1 MDVLIKIAQLL
12 LSLSILVI
20 FHEAGHF
27 IAAKLFRTRVEK
39 FYLFFNPWFSIFRFN
54 FKGTEYGLGW
64 LPLGGYVKI
73 SGMIDESMDKEAM
86 KKPPKPYEF
95 RSKPAWQRLII
106 MLGGVIVN
114 VILAMIIYV
123 FLLFTWGESYLPTT
137 EANKYGI
144 TVDSLGVEMGLRD
157 GDRIISIDGKVVED
171 FSQIPITLILDEA
184 NYILLQRDSMIMNLK
199 IPDGALGKLIKHKNP
214 NFISARFPYVVEKFG
229 ENSPAEAAG
238 MQVGDTLIGLNGE
251 PLAYFHEY
259 IQQIPNLKGE
269 DIVVTARRGND
280 TLDFA
285 FRVPEEGLIGV
296 YREAP
301 EKFFEFNTRE
311 YNFLEAIPAGIA
323 KGYRGIGDYL
333 KQLRLLF
340 SPEVKAYESVGG
352 FGTIA
357 SIFPSEW
364 DWERFWRLTAFLS
377 IMLAILNVLP
387 IPALDGGHVMFLMY
401 EIVARRKPSDKF
413 MEYAQIMG
421 MILIFALLIYA
432 NGNDIIKWINGEF

>member
-1 MDVLIKIAQLL
+1 MEILIKILQLL

-20 FHEAGHF
+20 FHEMGHF
-27 IAAKLFRTRVEK
+27 LAAKMFRTRVEK
-39 FYLFFNPWFSIFRFN
+39 FYLFFNPWFSIFKFKL
-54 FKGTEYGLGW
+54 KGTEYGLGW

-86 KKPPKPYEF
+86 KKPPQPYEF

-114 VILAMIIYV
+114 VILAMVIYV
-123 FLLFTWGESYLPTT
+123 FMLYTWGESYLPTS

-144 TVDSLGVEMGLRD
+144 AVDSMGAEMGLKD
-157 GDRIISIDGKVVED
+157 GDKILSIDGKIVDD
-171 FSQIPITLILDEA
+171 FYKVPITLILDEA
-184 NYILLQRDSMIMNLK
+184 DYILVERDSMIMNVK
-199 IPDGALGKLIKHKNP
+199 IPDGAIGKLIKHKSP
-214 NFISARFPYVVEKFG
+214 DFIAVRFPYVVEKFA

-238 MQVGDTLIGLNGE
+238 MRVGDKLIALNGE
-251 PLAYFHEY
+251 SLLYFHEY
-259 IQQIPNLKGE
+259 IREVPKLKGE
-269 DIVVTARRGND
+269 DIGIVCLRDAD
-280 TLDFA
+280 TVLITFH
-285 FRVPEEGLIGV
+285 VPEEGVIGV
-296 YREAP
+296 YRVSPKE
-301 EKFFEFNTRE
+301 FFAFNNRD
-311 YNFLEAIPAGIA
+311 FSFVEAIPAGIV

-352 FGTIA
+352 FITIG
-357 SIFPSEW
+357 SIFPAEW

-387 IPALDGGHVMFLMY
+387 IPALDGGHVMFLLY
-401 EIVARRKPSDKF
+401 EIIARRKPSDKF
-413 MEYAQIMG
+413 MEYAQIVG

-432 NGNDIIKWINGEF
+432 

>member
-1 MDVLIKIAQLL
+1 MEVLIKILQLL
-12 LSLSILVI
+12 LSLSILVV
-20 FHEAGHF
+20 FHEMGHF
-27 IAAKLFRTRVEK
+27 LAAKLFHTKVEK
-39 FYLFFNPWFSIFRFN
+39 FYLFFNPWFSIFKFD

-86 KKPPKPYEF
+86 KKPPQPYEF

-114 VILAMIIYV
+114 VILAMVIYV
-123 FLLFTWGESYLPTT
+123 FLLFTWGENYLPTT

-144 TVDSLGVEMGLRD
+144 AVDSLGMEMGLRD
-157 GDRIISIDGKVVED
+157 GDKIISIDGKVVED

-184 NYILLQRDSMIMNLK
+184 NYILIQRDSMIMNVP
-199 IPDGALGKLIKHKNP
+199 IPDGILGKLVKHKNP
-214 NFISARFPYVVEKFG
+214 DFLSVRYPYVVEKFG

-238 MQVGDTLIGLNGE
+238 MQIGDRLIGLNGQ
-251 PLAYFHEY
+251 PLQYFNEY
-259 IQQIPNLKGE
+259 IREVPNLKGQNIE
-269 DIVVTARRGND
+269 VTAVRETD
-280 TLDFA
+280 TLNFA
-285 FRVPEEGLIGV
+285 FLVPEGGVIGV
-296 YREAP
+296 FRMP
-301 EKFFEFNTRE
+301 PTNFFEFNTRS
-311 YNFLEAIPAGIA
+311 YNFFQAIPAGIA
-323 KGYRGIGDYL
+323 KGYKGIGDYL

-387 IPALDGGHVMFLMY
+387 IPALDGGHVMFLLY
-401 EIVARRKPSDKF
+401 EMVARRKPSDKF
-413 MEYAQIMG
+413 MEYAQIVG
-421 MILIFALLIYA
+421 MIMIFALLIYA
-432 NGNDIIKWINGEF
+432 NGNDIIKWINGDF

>member
-1 MDVLIKIAQLL
+1 MEVLIKIIQLL
-12 LSLSILVI
+12 LSLSILVV
-20 FHEAGHF
+20 FHEMGHF
-27 IAAKLFRTRVEK
+27 LAAKLFRTRVEK
-39 FYLFFNPWFSIFRFN
+39 FYLFFNPWFSIFKFN

-114 VILAMIIYV
+114 VLLAMVIYI
-123 FLLFTWGESYLPTT
+123 FLLFSWGESYLPTT

-144 TVDSLGVEMGLRD
+144 SVDSLGMEMGLRE
-157 GDRIISIDGKVVED
+157 GDKIISIDGKVVED
-171 FSQIPITLILDEA
+171 FGQIPITLILDEA
-184 NYILLQRDSMIMNLK
+184 NYILVQRDSMIMNVP
-199 IPDGALGKLIKHKNP
+199 IPDGVLGKLVKHRNP
-214 NFISARFPYVVEKFG
+214 DFISARFPYVVEKFG

-238 MQVGDTLIGLNGE
+238 MQVGDRLIQLNGQPME
-251 PLAYFHEY
+251 YFNEY
-259 IQQIPNLKGE
+259 IHQIPKLKGE
-269 DIVVTARRGND
+269 DIEIETVRGSD
-280 TLDFA
+280 TLVFA
-285 FRVPEEGLIGV
+285 FAVPETGVIGV
-296 YREAP
+296 YRVSP
-301 EKFFEFNTRE
+301 DKFFAFNTRD
-311 YNFLEAIPAGIA
+311 YNFFQAIPAGIV
-323 KGYRGIGDYL
+323 KGFKGIGNYL

-357 SIFPSEW
+357 SIFPGEW

-387 IPALDGGHVMFLMY
+387 IPALDGGHVMFLLY
-401 EIVARRKPSDKF
+401 EIVARRKPNDKF
-413 MEYAQIMG
+413 MEYAQVVG

-432 NGNDIIKWINGEF
+432 NGNDIIKWINGDF

>member
-1 MDVLIKIAQLL
+1 MEIFIKIAQLL

-20 FHEAGHF
+20 FHEMGHF
-27 IAAKLFRTRVEK
+27 LAAKMFHTRVEK
-39 FYLFFNPWFSIFRFN
+39 FYLFFNPWFSIFKFN

-86 KKPPKPYEF
+86 KKPPQPYEF

-114 VILAMIIYV
+114 VLLAMVIYV
-123 FLLFTWGESYLPTT
+123 FMLYTWGESYLPTS

-144 TVDSLGVEMGLRD
+144 AVDSMGMEMGLRN
-157 GDRIISIDGKVVED
+157 GDKIISIDGKIVKD
-171 FSQIPITLILDEA
+171 FYQIPITLILDEA
-184 NYILLQRDSMIMNLK
+184 DYILVQRDSMIMNVK
-199 IPDGALGKLIKHKNP
+199 IPDGAIGKLVKHKNP
-214 NFISARFPYVVEKFG
+214 DFIGIRFPYIVERFG

-238 MQVGDTLIGLNGE
+238 MQVGDKLIELNGE
-251 PLAYFHEY
+251 PLKYFHEY
-259 IQQIPNLKGE
+259 IREIPQQKGE
-269 DIVVTARRGND
+269 EINIACLRDAD
-280 TLDFA
+280 TVFVS
-285 FRVPEEGLIGV
+285 FRVPEEGVIGV
-296 YREAP
+296 YRTSP
-301 EKFFEFNTRE
+301 EEFFAFNTRD
-311 YNFLEAIPAGIA
+311 YSFVEAIPAGIV

-352 FGTIA
+352 FITIG
-357 SIFPSEW
+357 SIFPAEW

-387 IPALDGGHVMFLMY
+387 IPALDGGHVMFLLY
-401 EIVARRKPSDKF
+401 EIIARRKPSDKF
-413 MEYAQIMG
+413 MEYSQIVG

-432 NGNDIIKWINGEF
+432 NGNDIVHLFN

>member
-1 MDVLIKIAQLL
+1 MEVLIKILQLL
-12 LSLSILVI
+12 LSLSILVV
-20 FHEAGHF
+20 FHELGHF
-27 IAAKLFRTRVEK
+27 LAAKLFRTRVEK
-39 FYLFFNPWFSIFRFN
+39 FYLFFNPWFSVFKFN

-86 KKPPKPYEF
+86 KKPPQPYEF

-114 VILAMIIYV
+114 VILAMVIYV
-123 FLLFTWGESYLPTT
+123 FLLFTWGESYLPTS
-137 EANKYGI
+137 EANKFGI
-144 TVDSLGVEMGLRD
+144 AVDSLGLEMGLKN
-157 GDRIISIDGKVVED
+157 GDKIISIDGTVVED
-171 FSQIPITLILDEA
+171 FHKIPITLILDEA
-184 NYILLQRDSMIMNLK
+184 NYILIERDCMIMNVP
-199 IPDGALGKLIKHKNP
+199 IPEGAIGKLVKHKNP
-214 NFISARFPYVVEKFG
+214 EFIRARYPYVIDRFG
-229 ENSPAEAAG
+229 ENSPAEDAG
-238 MQVGDTLIGLNGE
+238 LEPVDRLIGLNGQ
-251 PLAYFHEY
+251 PLEYYHEF
-259 IQQIPNLKGE
+259 IREIPGLKGQ
-269 DIVVTARRGND
+269 DISMTALRGAD
-280 TLDFA
+280 TLNFA
-285 FRVPEEGLIGV
+285 FQVSDEGVIGLWCV
-296 YREAP
+296 AP
-301 EKFFEFNTRE
+301 GEYFEFNTRE
-311 YNFLEAIPAGIA
+311 YSFIEAIPAGIV

-364 DWERFWRLTAFLS
+364 DWQRFWRLTAFLS

-387 IPALDGGHVMFLMY
+387 IPALDGGHVMFLLY
-401 EIVARRKPSDKF
+401 EMVARRKPSDKF
-413 MEYAQIMG
+413 MEYAQITG

>member
-1 MDVLIKIAQLL
+1 MEVLIKIIQLL
-12 LSLSILVI
+12 LSLSILVV
-20 FHEAGHF
+20 FHEMGHF
-27 IAAKLFRTRVEK
+27 LAAKLFRTRVEK
-39 FYLFFNPWFSIFRFN
+39 FYLFFNPWFSIFKFN

-86 KKPPKPYEF
+86 KKPPQPFEF

-114 VILAMIIYV
+114 VILAMVIYI
-123 FLLFTWGESYLPTT
+123 FLLFSWGESYLPTT

-144 TVDSLGVEMGLRD
+144 SVDSLGMEMGLRE
-157 GDRIISIDGKVVED
+157 GDKIISIDGKVVED
-171 FSQIPITLILDEA
+171 FGQIPITLILDEA
-184 NYILLQRDSMIMNLK
+184 DYILVQRDSMIMNVP
-199 IPDGALGKLIKHKNP
+199 IPDGVLGKLVKHRNP
-214 NFISARFPYVVEKFG
+214 DFISARFPYVVEKFG

-238 MQVGDTLIGLNGE
+238 MQVGDRLIQLNGQPME
-251 PLAYFHEY
+251 YFNEY
-259 IQQIPNLKGE
+259 IQQIPKLKGE
-269 DIVVTARRGND
+269 NIEIGAVRGND
-280 TLDFA
+280 TLAFA
-285 FRVPEEGLIGV
+285 FAVPKTGIIGVFRVPPNE
-296 YREAP
+296 
-301 EKFFEFNTRE
+301 FFAFNTRD
-311 YNFLEAIPAGIA
+311 YNLLQAVPAGIV
-323 KGYRGIGDYL
+323 KGFKGIGDYL

-357 SIFPSEW
+357 SIFPAEW

-387 IPALDGGHVMFLMY
+387 IPALDGGHVMFLLY
-401 EIVARRKPSDKF
+401 EIVARRKPNDKF
-413 MEYAQIMG
+413 MEYAQVVG

-432 NGNDIIKWINGEF
+432 NGNDIIKWINGDF